1 MAALRNQVT
10 ANSVNVEVD
19 ASPQA
24 DISAILGQM
33 RSQYEGIAD
42 KNRKEMEAWYKGKVR
57 RHYIKPH
64 DAFSGEVGFIVIS
77 QANYQTRRAFYSCP
91 ISHLLV

>member
-1 MAALRNQVT
+1 MAALCNQVT
-10 ANSVNVEVD
+10 ANSVNVEVE

-24 DISAILGQM
+24 DMGAVLGQM

-42 KNRKEMEAWYKGKVR
+42 KNRRDMEAWYKIKVR

-64 DAFSGEVGFIVIS
+64 DAFSG
-77 QANYQTRRAFYSCP
+77 ANYQT
-91 ISHLLV
+91 

>member
-10 ANSVNVEVD
+10 ASSVNVEVD
-19 ASPQA
+19 ARPQTDMA
-24 DISAILGQM
+24 AVLGQM

-42 KNRKEMEAWYKGKVR
+42 KNRKETEAWYKGKVR

-64 DAFSGEVGFIVIS
+64 DAFSGEVWFIVKS
-77 QANYQTRRAFYSCP
+77 QANYQT
-91 ISHLLV
+91 